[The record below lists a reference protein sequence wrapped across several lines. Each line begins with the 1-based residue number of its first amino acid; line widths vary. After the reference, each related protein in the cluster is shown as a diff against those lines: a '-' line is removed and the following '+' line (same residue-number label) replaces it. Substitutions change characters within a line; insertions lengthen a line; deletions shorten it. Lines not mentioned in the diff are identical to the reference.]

1 MYVQLYTFNGSGSLT
16 GPTDA
21 GNFIINERSDH
32 IYSTPAQDSRLVNRR
47 GLPIGSSGL
56 GSHTHTCIYAHTHTH
71 IHIHTH
77 MHTHTHT
84 LSNKREHIHTHTHTQ
99 TNTNTYKYTHIVDDL
114 TADSKN
120 ASLNFDLTE
129 NTNPSALAAAQD
141 LRHLTDGSLRQVVP
155 DIHLYT
161 HVLFNNRLV
170 LTAS

>member
-21 GNFIINERSDH
+21 GNFIINEWSDH
-32 IYSTPAQDSRLVNRR
+32 KNSTPAQDFRLVNRR

-56 GSHTHTCIYAHTHTH
+56 GSYTHTH
-71 IHIHTH
+71 RHIHTRTN
-77 MHTHTHT
+77 THTHT
-84 LSNKREHIHTHTHTQ
+84 DTHTLKQ

-170 LTAS
+170 PTAS